1 MQFHR
6 SLCVFCGSN
15 SGVNPAYAQAAQ
27 ALGKAMAESNVRL
40 VYGGGNVGLM
50 GTLADSVLN
59 AGGVVVGV
67 IPQFLANKELA
78 HSGVTELHE
87 VETMHERKSLM
98 MQLADAFVALP
109 GGIGTLEEF
118 FEVWTWVQLGL
129 MQKPVGILN
138 VENLFDP
145 MLAFLNSLVEQRF
158 MKPIHRD
165 LLVVAARPSEL
176 LSQLWLREIPSEGK
190 WIDGGEEKI

>member
-1 MQFHR
+1 M
-6 SLCVFCGSN
+6 
-15 SGVNPAYAQAAQ
+15 
-27 ALGKAMAESNVRL
+27 RL